1 MGNSV
6 YSPKVRAAIEAYFDS
21 AGMNQISI
29 AKALEISPQ
38 AVSQQ
43 LKLPFGKRAANK
55 WAKQF
60 GFDAEFLMTGNG
72 SLVPP
77 PDLLP
82 EEKRIYSDSLKK
94 QEEIQNEGK
103 EMAGYGDPNDADME
117 KETEYL
123 LSLNIDD
130 LVENQEWDTTEDYNK
145 ALEIRDV
152 FWAQIQEVSVDLEFS
167 ERNCQELKEEIKRLR
182 LENMSL
188 RRKIQANIPNKTQ

>member
-6 YSPKVRAAIEAYFDS
+6 YSPKVRAALEAYFDS

-29 AKALEISPQ
+29 AKALKVSPQ

-43 LKLPFGKRAANK
+43 LRLPFGRRASEK

-188 RRKIQANIPNKTQ
+188 RRKIQAIIPNKTQ

>member
-43 LKLPFGKRAANK
+43 LRLPFGKRAANK

>member
-43 LKLPFGKRAANK
+43 LRLPFGKRAANK
-55 WAKQF
+55 WAKKF
-60 GFDAEFLMTGNG
+60 GFDADFLMTGNG

-82 EEKRIYSDSLKK
+82 EEKRIYTESIKK
-94 QEEIQNEGK
+94 QEEIRNEGQDMPDYM
-103 EMAGYGDPNDADME
+103 EPVDPE
-117 KETEYL
+117 LKKETEYL
-123 LSLNIDD
+123 LSLDIDD
-130 LVENQEWDTTEDYNK
+130 LVEKQEWDTVEDYNK

-152 FWAQIQEVSVDLEFS
+152 YWAQFQEISVDLEFS

-182 LENMSL
+182 LENMAL
-188 RRKIQANIPNKTQ
+188 RRKIQAIIPNKTQ

>member
-6 YSPKVRAAIEAYFDS
+6 YSPKVRAALEAYFDS

-29 AKALEISPQ
+29 AKALKVSPQ

-43 LKLPFGKRAANK
+43 LRLPFGRRAAEK
-55 WAKQF
+55 WANEF

-77 PDLLP
+77 PDLHP
-82 EEKRIYSDSLKK
+82 EEKEIYSASLKK
-94 QEEIQNEGK
+94 QEELRNEGQDMPNYM
-103 EMAGYGDPNDADME
+103 EPVDPDLE
-117 KETEYL
+117 KETKYL
-123 LSLNIDD
+123 LSLNVDD
-130 LVENQEWDTTEDYNK
+130 LVEKQEWDTVEDYNK

-167 ERNCQELKEEIKRLR
+167 EKRCLELKEEVKRLR
-182 LENMSL
+182 LENMAL
-188 RRKIQANIPNKTQ
+188 RRKIQAIIPNKTQ

>member
-1 MGNSV
+1 
-6 YSPKVRAAIEAYFDS
+6 
-21 AGMNQISI
+21 
-29 AKALEISPQ
+29 
-38 AVSQQ
+38 
-43 LKLPFGKRAANK
+43 
-55 WAKQF
+55 
-60 GFDAEFLMTGNG
+60 MTGNG

>member
-60 GFDAEFLMTGNG
+60 GFDAEFLMTWNG

-188 RRKIQANIPNKTQ
+188 RRKIQANNPNKTQ